1 MKVLIIED
9 NKEAAEA
16 LSLCLELHWP
26 GVSII
31 STVDGNKGIELV
43 RMESPHLVLLDLG
56 LPDIDGLEVLR
67 QIRSFSGIPVVIL
80 SARDEE
86 VYKAKGRELGA
97 DDYVTKPFNPRDLL
111 ARLRTVLSQSQMPEL
126 RE

>member
-31 STVDGNKGIELV
+31 STMEGSNGVKLV
-43 RMESPHLVLLDLG
+43 KMESPHLVLLDLG

-67 QIRSFSGIPVVIL
+67 QIRSFSNIPVVIL
-80 SARDEE
+80 SARDGEMDR
-86 VYKAKGRELGA
+86 AKGRDLGA

-111 ARLRTVLSQSQMPEL
+111 TRLRTVLSQGQMPEL